1 VKAAFS
7 FLVLVALVFTPW
19 MSTEARAEP
28 IFPSEG
34 VQLFATGGEVD
45 VWFAGSDSAYDH
57 RLFLMGSTVDDPFF
71 ANHSTDVGTTR
82 SLGSFSSGTE
92 LTFMLDV
99 LTTGDRFFTG
109 VAARNPDRVV
119 HAFGEAWAGSAA
131 IPATGMLIRFEDLF
145 GGGDRDFND
154 LVFVVSN
161 VSTSATPEPTT
172 MALVALGALALGLRR
187 RAQRSKERQTA
198 RA

>member
-1 VKAAFS
+1 VKVAYS
-7 FLVLVALVFTPW
+7 FLVLVGLTFAPW
-19 MSTEARAEP
+19 MAADARAEP
-28 IFPSEG
+28 IFPNES
-34 VQLFATGGEVD
+34 VQLYATGGEVD

-57 RLFLMGSTVDDPFF
+57 RLFLVDSTLDDSFF
-71 ANHSTDVGTTR
+71 ATESTDVGTNR

-109 VAARNPDRVV
+109 RAARNPDRVV
-119 HAFGEAWAGSAA
+119 HAIGEAWAGSSA

-172 MALVALGALALGLRR
+172 MALVGLGAVAIALRR
-187 RAQRSKERQTA
+187 RAQRSRRPAQA
-198 RA
+198 